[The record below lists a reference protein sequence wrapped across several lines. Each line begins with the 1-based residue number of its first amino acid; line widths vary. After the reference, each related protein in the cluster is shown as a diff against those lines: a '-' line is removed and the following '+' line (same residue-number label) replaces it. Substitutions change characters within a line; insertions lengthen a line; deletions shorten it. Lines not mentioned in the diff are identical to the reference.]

1 MVLKDRP
8 MKARDVHWLLQ
19 VLSFAESPEIHDC
32 KNALAGLHM
41 GGVSDGIVFQ
51 STALPAY

>member
-1 MVLKDRP
+1 